1 MKKMMVIMVMLGL
14 SAAISAQ
21 KDPINAAFE
30 KYSGK
35 EGFTTV
41 NISGDMLNMIS
52 QVEEQRRDT
61 TFQSKLTDL
70 KILVRDKKCDE
81 VQTADFRTEV
91 YDKLDK
97 KEYKEMM
104 TVKESD
110 QDVVILVKESGGRIS
125 ELLLLVTGKDDNVM
139 IQAKGDMLLRELT
152 DLSGKYPM
160 KGFEQLKNLEK
171 NH

>member
-1 MKKMMVIMVMLGL
+1 MKKMMVLTVLMGL
-14 SAAISAQ
+14 AACVSAQ
-21 KDPINAAFE
+21 KDPVNAAFE
-30 KYSGK
+30 KYAGK

-52 QVEEQRRDT
+52 QAEEERRDT
-61 TFQSKLTDL
+61 NFQSKLTDL

-81 VQTADFRTEV
+81 LQTANFRTEV

-110 QDVVILVKESGGRIS
+110 QDVVILVKESGGRVS
-125 ELLLLVTGKDDNVM
+125 ELLLLVTGKDNNVM
-139 IQAKGDMLLRELT
+139 IQAKGDMLLRELA

-171 NH
+171 KH